1 MDGDGKQVAVDASW
15 EETFPYGTFA
25 FGASQLALTEG
36 EGAQTIRVYRLGGTR
51 GKAELTLSFSPAVTQ
66 LDDGTYSFANAAGIL
81 DFDIEVEDALPIA
94 AYQAFGQDA
103 APLAPTAPVSVSVV
117 EEDSTENTVD
127 EAGETVYG
135 YTVLQA
141 DVKAD
146 GYQWQALNASGVWED
161 VGDGEATLE
170 IDNEVLELSDFRCV
184 YTVGGVSYCTDSLGG
199 EPYVAEENLDQ
210 EIPDDVERNPAQSFH
225 KLDMQDGEYDTY
237 EFYMTFAEGEWVKE
251 IRITPTDDDRS
262 ENVELVSFRI
272 DACKGGELYDTANTL
287 LVSIE
292 DNDEIL
298 PSQFSFPVTDVTVD
312 KAAGSA
318 LLTVERTGA
327 LQYVTTVN
335 YHTVDGTA
343 TAGQDYVQTS
353 GTLYFSSD
361 VSEMTI
367 EVPLID
373 DGAVV
378 DEADADCSFTGVL
391 ENPQGGGTDSSIL
404 DGAATVPSV

>member
-1 MDGDGKQVAVDASW
+1 MQTRTKVLPRIISLVLSVVLLANLITPALAVLRDAPTAEGLVLVDGDGKQVAVDASW

-210 EIPDDVERNPAQSFH
+210 EIPRRRGAQSR
-225 KLDMQDGEYDTY
+225 
-237 EFYMTFAEGEWVKE
+237 AV
-251 IRITPTDDDRS
+251 
-262 ENVELVSFRI
+262 
-272 DACKGGELYDTANTL
+272 
-287 LVSIE
+287 
-292 DNDEIL
+292 L
-298 PSQFSFPVTDVTVD
+298 PQ
-312 KAAGSA
+312 AG
-318 LLTVERTGA
+318 
-327 LQYVTTVN
+327 
-335 YHTVDGTA
+335 H
-343 TAGQDYVQTS
+343 AGRRVRH
-353 GTLYFSSD
+353 L
-361 VSEMTI
+361 
-367 EVPLID
+367 
-373 DGAVV
+373 
-378 DEADADCSFTGVL
+378 
-391 ENPQGGGTDSSIL
+391 
-404 DGAATVPSV
+404 

>member
-1 MDGDGKQVAVDASW
+1 
-15 EETFPYGTFA
+15 
-25 FGASQLALTEG
+25 
-36 EGAQTIRVYRLGGTR
+36 
-51 GKAELTLSFSPAVTQ
+51 
-66 LDDGTYSFANAAGIL
+66 
-81 DFDIEVEDALPIA
+81 
-94 AYQAFGQDA
+94 
-103 APLAPTAPVSVSVV
+103 
-117 EEDSTENTVD
+117 
-127 EAGETVYG
+127 
-135 YTVLQA
+135 
-141 DVKAD
+141 
-146 GYQWQALNASGVWED
+146 
-161 VGDGEATLE
+161 
-170 IDNEVLELSDFRCV
+170 
-184 YTVGGVSYCTDSLGG
+184 
-199 EPYVAEENLDQ
+199 
-210 EIPDDVERNPAQSFH
+210 
-225 KLDMQDGEYDTY
+225 MQDGEYDTY

-251 IRITPTDDDRS
+251 IRITPIDDDRS

-327 LQYVTTVN
+327 LQYVTTVD

-378 DEADADCSFTGVL
+378 DEADADCSFTVVL
-391 ENPQGGGTDSSIL
+391 ENPQGGWHGQLHS
-404 DGAATVPSV
+404 GWRRHRPSV